1 MAEWRGSIW
10 VLGHPQ
16 RSSTKKLLAVFNV
29 GSEHAKAGFSHLPFF
44 WILFL
49 LLVTIETNST
59 WLGSLDFWG
68 SWKCKQLISRNFNER
83 GTFSVLV
90 GRNFKFLRQKFFLGR
105 VLGSN
110 WIKFEILDCNI
121 SCRGRCRWIT
131 PPALLEKLG
140 RLKFSGF
147 FLGKINSFKVPELN
161 QNLI

>member
-16 RSSTKKLLAVFNV
+16 RSTKKLLAVFNV

-83 GTFSVLV
+83 GTFLAL
-90 GRNFKFLRQKFFLGR
+90 GKRNFKFWEQKFFLGW

-110 WIKFEILDCNI
+110 WWKFEILGCNI

-140 RLKFSGF
+140 RLKFGGF
-147 FLGKINSFKVPELN
+147 FSGKINSFKAPELN